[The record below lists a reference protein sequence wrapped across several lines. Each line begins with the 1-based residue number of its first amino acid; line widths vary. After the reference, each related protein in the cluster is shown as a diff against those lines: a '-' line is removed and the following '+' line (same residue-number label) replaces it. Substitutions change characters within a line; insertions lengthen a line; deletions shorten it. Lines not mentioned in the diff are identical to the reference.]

1 MSSLPGEARPSASLR
16 RRLLFAGAGLAAAAA
31 GAGFAWHR
39 LRLEP
44 TVGDDGLE
52 ALWGMSFDTP
62 QGAPLAMRSLR
73 GRPLLIN
80 FWATWCP
87 PCVEELPLIDDFYRT
102 HSPRNWQV
110 LALAVDQPSA
120 VRQFLARG
128 PVSFPV
134 GMAGLA
140 GTELS
145 RSLGNLSGGLPFTVV
160 LGPDGEVRQ
169 RKMGRLTAADLAQ
182 WAGAA

>member
-1 MSSLPGEARPSASLR
+1 MTSPREDPAPNRSR
-16 RRLLFAGAGLAAAAA
+16 RRLLYAGAGLAAAAA
-31 GAGFAWHR
+31 GAGFAWQR
-39 LRLEP
+39 LRPGPEP
-44 TVGDDGLE
+44 SGAALA
-52 ALWGMSFDTP
+52 ALWTMSFDTP
-62 QGAPLAMRSLR
+62 QGQTLAMNAMR

-87 PCVEELPLIDDFYRT
+87 PCVEELPLIEDFYRT
-102 HSPRNWQV
+102 NAPRKWQV
-110 LALAVDQPSA
+110 VALAVDQPSA

-160 LGPDGEVRQ
+160 LGPEGDVRQ
-169 RKMGRLTAADLAQ
+169 RKMGRLTAAELAQ
-182 WAGAA
+182 WAAAA